1 MHTCMYMYM
10 YMYVCMYVCVYMYVH
25 ITHTYTH
32 TYTHTHTHTHTHT
45 YMCVCVCLVY
55 DEIKGQQTLSVSQ
68 YLMLLQ
74 NNLVTYGTIFSL
86 SQFLMLS
93 LVSSRYINK

>member
-1 MHTCMYMYM
+1 
-10 YMYVCMYVCVYMYVH
+10 
-25 ITHTYTH
+25 
-32 TYTHTHTHTHTHT
+32 
-45 YMCVCVCLVY
+45 MCVCVCLVY
-55 DEIKGQQTLSVSQ
+55 DEIKGQQTLVSVSQ